1 MSLERYRSKRDAART
16 PEPVPAWDVPGALD
30 HDAVAWR
37 SHEGPQD
44 GRGNTFVVQEH
55 HATALHWDVRL
66 ERDGVLV
73 SWAVPKGL
81 PLDPK
86 QNHLAKQTEDHP
98 MGYATFEGSIPKG
111 QYGGGSVT
119 VWDSGTYELE
129 KWTDREV
136 KVVLT
141 GKRVQGRYVF
151 FRTRGDDWMVHRMG
165 GPPTGWSPLP
175 TDVTPMLATTGTMPR
190 AEDRWAF
197 EVKWDGVRALIWV
210 DGGRLTIRSRNGNDV
225 TSSYPELRPLGL
237 QLGSRQVL
245 LDGEIVALTP
255 EGRSDFG
262 TLQARMHVA
271 TPSPSL
277 LRSTPVQLV
286 LFDVLHLEGESL
298 LARTYDERRAALE
311 SLGLRG
317 DHWQVPDAFHGHGSQ
332 LLEAT
337 RAQGLEGI
345 VAKKRDST
353 YLPGRR
359 SDCWLKLKHVKRA
372 SAVIAG
378 WKPGEGG
385 RAGRIGSLLLG
396 VYGDEGLV
404 YAGHVGTGFSAATL
418 ASLGQQL
425 EPMRR
430 SSSPFDGDVPR
441 QYAKDAVWVEPRL
454 VAEVEYTEWT
464 KDGRLRH
471 PSYKGLREDISP
483 EEVTRGQEQ

>member
-1 MSLERYRSKRDAART
+1 MPLERYRSKRAADRT
-16 PEPVPAWDVPGALD
+16 PEPVPTEDVPGRTD
-30 HDAVAWR
+30 HTGDDQ
-37 SHEGPQD
+37 G
-44 GRGNTFVVQEH
+44 GRGDTFVVQEH

-81 PLDPK
+81 PLDPQ

-98 MGYATFEGSIPKG
+98 MAYAAFEGSIPKG
-111 QYGGGSVT
+111 EYGGGAVT
-119 VWDSGTYELE
+119 VWDTGTYVLE
-129 KWTDREV
+129 KWTEREV

-141 GKRVQGRYVF
+141 GRRVQGRYVF
-151 FRTRGDDWMVHRMG
+151 FRTRGSDWMVHRMD
-165 GPPTGWSPLP
+165 GPPAGWSPLP
-175 TDVTPMLATTGTMPR
+175 KDLTPMLAVAGSMPR
-190 AEDRWAF
+190 EEDRWAF

-225 TSSYPELRPLGL
+225 TSSYPELRGLGL
-237 QLGSRQVL
+237 QLGSTSVL
-245 LDGEIVALTP
+245 LDGEIVAMTP
-255 EGRSDFG
+255 TGRSDFG

-271 TPSPSL
+271 KPTAAL

-286 LFDVLHLEGESL
+286 LFDVLHLDGRSL
-298 LARTYDERRAALE
+298 LGASYDERRAAL
-311 SLGLRG
+311 SGLGLHG
-317 DHWQVPDAFHGHGSQ
+317 DHWQVPEAFHGHGSE

-337 RAQGLEGI
+337 LAQGLEGV
-345 VAKKRDST
+345 VAKRRDST
-353 YLPGRR
+353 YTPGRR
-359 SDCWLKLKHVKRA
+359 SDCWLKLKHVRRA

-396 VYGDEGLV
+396 VHGPDGLR

-418 ASLGQQL
+418 ESLGRQL
-425 EPMRR
+425 DPLRR
-430 SSSPFDGDVPR
+430 KGSPFADEVPR

-454 VAEVEYTEWT
+454 VAEVEFSEWT

-471 PSYKGLREDISP
+471 PSYKGLRDDIAP
-483 EEVTRGQEQ
+483 EEVTRDQQ